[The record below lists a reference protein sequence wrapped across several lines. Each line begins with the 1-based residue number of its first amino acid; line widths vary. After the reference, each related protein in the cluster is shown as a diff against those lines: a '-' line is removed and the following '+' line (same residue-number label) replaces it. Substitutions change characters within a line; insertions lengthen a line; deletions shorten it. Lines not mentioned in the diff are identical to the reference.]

1 MAVGEKSKALPDLE
15 DGLGVV
21 SHGFAEDTSGGQVS
35 DQTNFSIILVGL
47 TAILVDDSTEFWF
60 STKEEDLL
68 DFVDVLGT
76 NLSEYCLKINYW

>member
-47 TAILVDDSTEFWF
+47 TAILVDDSTEF
-60 STKEEDLL
+60 
-68 DFVDVLGT
+68 
-76 NLSEYCLKINYW
+76 